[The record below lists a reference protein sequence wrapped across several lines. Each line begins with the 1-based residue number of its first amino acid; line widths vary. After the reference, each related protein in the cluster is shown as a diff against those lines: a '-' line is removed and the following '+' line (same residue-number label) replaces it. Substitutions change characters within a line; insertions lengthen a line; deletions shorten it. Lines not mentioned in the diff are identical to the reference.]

1 MLAHYRKVHL
11 FDVDLAGGISVRESD
26 SRAPGT
32 EVVTVAT
39 ELGTLGLSICYDL
52 RFPELYRTLA
62 TRGAEILL
70 VPSAFTFPTGT
81 AHYEILC
88 RARAIENQ
96 CYVIA
101 PDQAGTSPHGFADYG
116 ESMII
121 DPWGRVLARA
131 GEGEAVITAAV
142 DRGYLARVR
151 RDLPSLANRRLP
163 C

>member
-1 MLAHYRKVHL
+1 
-11 FDVDLAGGISVRESD
+11 
-26 SRAPGT
+26 
-32 EVVTVAT
+32 
-39 ELGTLGLSICYDL
+39 
-52 RFPELYRTLA
+52 
-62 TRGAEILL
+62 
-70 VPSAFTFPTGT
+70 
-81 AHYEILC
+81 
-88 RARAIENQ
+88 
-96 CYVIA
+96 VIA